1 MPYEACWGTL
11 FLPYETHNRL
21 TPRCSGSKYVRR
33 LLPPCQNDKGDG
45 ENVTSSQPPRLLLRA
60 GREGSIQLGEKRG
73 GGGGARRAPR
83 PPAMPPGTARH
94 AAGNALGAAV
104 HGWSGKSCLCSP
116 RSSLHLTASLHD
128 NGTQLSASQP
138 EAGC

>member
-73 GGGGARRAPR
+73 GGGGGAQGS
-83 PPAMPPGTARH
+83 PASRHATGNCTAR
-94 AAGNALGAAV
+94 
-104 HGWSGKSCLCSP
+104 C
-116 RSSLHLTASLHD
+116 R
-128 NGTQLSASQP
+128 
-138 EAGC
+138 